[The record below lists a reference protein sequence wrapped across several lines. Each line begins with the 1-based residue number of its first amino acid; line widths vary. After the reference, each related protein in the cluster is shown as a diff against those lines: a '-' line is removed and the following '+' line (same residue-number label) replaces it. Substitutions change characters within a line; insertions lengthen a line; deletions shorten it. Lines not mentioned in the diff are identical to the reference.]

1 MSVRGWMRRLGE
13 IRDAY
18 RALPAHLA
26 AARDNDGRSI
36 RDSVEELERDR
47 PRSTAPVEDVYV
59 TELRAAANLSGLT
72 PEQAASVVSIVRA
85 ETARALRSTL
95 LGTRAALAGVNSLG
109 KQEDRLV
116 DRADTNPNRLPER
129 DLVGHVADL
138 TFRALGDGD
147 DFVSEA
153 HESSFHVADSEVGA
167 SDAPATIM
175 AGTPDTDPSQG
186 DGASVEGP
194 APRSGPSTSSKRPV
208 NDYIARRVAWILF
221 IRQIRDREFAA
232 AIGVSPSTVSRLLSG
247 ERRWR
252 AETIR
257 STARFLDMSA
267 DDLFPP
273 RDWGRS

>member
-1 MSVRGWMRRLGE
+1 VSELEDEIRRIVRQEIKGALRASFGVSRE
-13 IRDAY
+13 SIRDAVS
-18 RALPAHLA
+18 RLEETPSALGLVD
-26 AARDNDGRSI
+26 RV
-36 RDSVEELERDR
+36 DSVGEQLECDR
-47 PRSTAPVEDVYV
+47 PRSCVPDDRSPLAGSTGLYRVITTNERDADTGLNVE
-59 TELRAAANLSGLT
+59 RRS
-72 PEQAASVVSIVRA
+72 
-85 ETARALRSTL
+85 ARL
-95 LGTRAALAGVNSLG
+95 LGVTDGVPTDASIS
-109 KQEDRLV
+109 DRLV
-116 DRADTNPNRLPER
+116 ELASDALFLGVREALEN
-129 DLVGHVADL
+129 GHAV
-138 TFRALGDGD
+138 
-147 DFVSEA
+147 VVQIPYS
-153 HESSFHVADSEVGA
+153 HESSFHVAEPEVAPSG
-167 SDAPATIM
+167 DPATIM

-208 NDYIARRVAWILF
+208 NDYIAHRVKWILF

>member
-1 MSVRGWMRRLGE
+1 MSVRCWMRRLGE
-13 IRDAY
+13 IRDAV
-18 RALPAHLA
+18 RALPAYIA
-26 AARDNDGRSI
+26 AHDCHAGTSI
-36 RDSVEELERDR
+36 RDRVQEIESSIESTHGDDERRNDVTEVLVAPTRQGRVTALETRVGELEQTVKILCDR
-47 PRSTAPVEDVYV
+47 T
-59 TELRAAANLSGLT
+59 
-72 PEQAASVVSIVRA
+72 
-85 ETARALRSTL
+85 
-95 LGTRAALAGVNSLG
+95 
-109 KQEDRLV
+109 
-116 DRADTNPNRLPER
+116 
-129 DLVGHVADL
+129 
-138 TFRALGDGD
+138 
-147 DFVSEA
+147 
-153 HESSFHVADSEVGA
+153 HESSFHVADPEVAPSG
-167 SDAPATIM
+167 DPATIM
-175 AGTPDTDPSQG
+175 AGTPDADPSQG

-208 NDYIARRVAWILF
+208 NDYIAHRVKWILF

>member
-1 MSVRGWMRRLGE
+1 
-13 IRDAY
+13 
-18 RALPAHLA
+18 
-26 AARDNDGRSI
+26 
-36 RDSVEELERDR
+36 
-47 PRSTAPVEDVYV
+47 
-59 TELRAAANLSGLT
+59 
-72 PEQAASVVSIVRA
+72 
-85 ETARALRSTL
+85 
-95 LGTRAALAGVNSLG
+95 
-109 KQEDRLV
+109 
-116 DRADTNPNRLPER
+116 
-129 DLVGHVADL
+129 
-138 TFRALGDGD
+138 
-147 DFVSEA
+147 
-153 HESSFHVADSEVGA
+153 
-167 SDAPATIM
+167 M